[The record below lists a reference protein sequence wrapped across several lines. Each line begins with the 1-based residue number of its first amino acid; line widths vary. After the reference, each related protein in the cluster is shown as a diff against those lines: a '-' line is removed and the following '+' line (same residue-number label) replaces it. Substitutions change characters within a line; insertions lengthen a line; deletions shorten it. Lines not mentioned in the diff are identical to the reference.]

1 MVEFLGLLLD
11 ATDEEGVHNLG
22 SVSRVIGFDR
32 FLEGRASSSMGR
44 YGITNPRY
52 FLKYLS

>member
-1 MVEFLGLLLD
+1 MVEFLGLLLN

-32 FLEGRASSSMGR
+32 CLEGRASSSMGR